1 MKVTSE
7 HVAEVVAEVSSGAE
21 DPQHVAQVVGAF
33 MQRQPLIG
41 HYVSAH
47 NRELGLEGVVL
58 TLLHASVLARAVEVA
73 SGRPLPP
80 LSARALDLAA
90 RSPGAKEAA
99 LAKEEPEL
107 AGYLSGNLT
116 ADDPTLGGARRAV
129 ALELLGIIARA
140 LLDH

>member
-58 TLLHASVLARAVEVA
+58 TLLHASVLTRAVEVA
-73 SGRPLPP
+73 RGRPMPALK
-80 LSARALDLAA
+80 ARDLDLAA
-90 RSPGAKEAA
+90 KSPGMSEAA
-99 LAKEEPEL
+99 LAAEEPEL
-107 AGYLSGNLT
+107 FGYLTGNLA
-116 ADDPTLGGARRAV
+116 ADDPTLGGARRPV
-129 ALELLGIIARA
+129 ALELLRIIARA
-140 LLDH
+140 LLDR